1 LPTKES
7 NGGEAVRTIGYVRV
21 STHDQAD
28 NGVSLDAQ
36 EAKIRAWA
44 ELVDAEGVEI
54 FRDEGISGKRSDNR
68 PGLLAALEAIGAGD
82 ALVVHSLSRLSR
94 STRDTI
100 DLAEALSE
108 KGADLVSL
116 SEKIDTT
123 TAAGKMVF
131 RILAV
136 LAEFERDQISDRV
149 KFTLAHKRA
158 KGEKT
163 GGDVPFGFWS
173 RGGRLYPHPGEQKTV
188 GLIRELADGGMSLRA
203 ICRELEAKGV
213 ARRRGAKSWHLQTVS
228 NILSV
233 ASKYGPSR

>member
-1 LPTKES
+1 M
-7 NGGEAVRTIGYVRV
+7 RTIGYVRV

-36 EAKIRAWA
+36 EAKIQAWA

-136 LAEFERDQISDRV
+136 LAEFERDQISDRSSSPWP
-149 KFTLAHKRA
+149 TNGPWGKRPA
-158 KGEKT
+158 ATCLSG
-163 GGDVPFGFWS
+163 S
-173 RGGRLYPHPGEQKTV
+173 GRAE
-188 GLIRELADGGMSLRA
+188 ADC
-203 ICRELEAKGV
+203 IPTPE
-213 ARRRGAKSWHLQTVS
+213 
-228 NILSV
+228 
-233 ASKYGPSR
+233 SKRPWD